1 MFRSCRTCKPSNQPK
16 NSPSLSLSLSF
27 PALFV
32 FFPHSPT
39 PSIYTASLSKIYT
52 LRKTH
57 SRYKFSQP
65 PDREDERGGKK
76 GKVWNSNCNFRASY
90 SNAQSRRKRQRERER
105 ERERERSPRW
115 KNFRSIFRA
124 ESGWEG
130 LRGAERDGKG
140 EEDGG
145 GSIRDPLTRNQK
157 RYARKSDGPVWLENT
172 WNISSI
178 LPAGR
183 WECVWQ
189 P

>member
-16 NSPSLSLSLSF
+16 NSPSLSLSLVPRSLYIF
-27 PALFV
+27 P
-32 FFPHSPT
+32 PT
-39 PSIYTASLSKIYT
+39 PRPRQFTLPLFQKSIHLEKPILVTNFPSLPIGRTKG
-52 LRKTH
+52 
-57 SRYKFSQP
+57 
-65 PDREDERGGKK
+65 GGKREKFGIRIAISEHHILTRNLVGK
-76 GKVWNSNCNFRASY
+76 G
-90 SNAQSRRKRQRERER
+90 RER